1 MKLNRYKN
9 NDVILGDKRN
19 SREIVF
25 KIIVF
30 LCFLILF
37 LRLLY
42 LQVLQGNEFSYLA
55 ERNQYKL
62 VKIDS
67 PRGKIFDSK
76 NRLVVTN
83 GTGYRLIYSLGREE
97 NEEYIKEIAKLTDKT
112 EEVVRKRIKYGEI
125 FPYTKDNVLFED
137 LDEEKAHRIIE
148 IVNNYPYLEVQVYS
162 KRKYLYDTV
171 ASHTI
176 GYVKKISEKEYEALK
191 EEGYT
196 PRDMIGKLGIEKTYD
211 DILRGRN
218 GFKYIEVNALNKIE
232 REVEKVKS
240 PIVGKNLYMGI
251 NMELQQYMEE
261 EFEKD
266 GRSGSFVA
274 LNPKTGEI
282 ITIVSYPTYSL
293 NTFSSQISPEEWNSI
308 SNDPRKI
315 LTNKTIAGEYPPGS
329 TFKMMSAIAFLKSGI
344 DPKLKY
350 NDYTGYY
357 QIGNWKWRAWKR
369 GGHGATDMKKS
380 LVESANTY
388 YYKFSDQIGYA
399 PIVKTA
405 RDFGL
410 GDVSGIDIPGEK
422 KGIIPDP
429 DWKKK
434 RTKTV
439 WYRGDTILL
448 SIGQGFTLV
457 TPIQLAKAYTFLANK
472 GWAYEP
478 HIVSKIEDL
487 QTGKIE
493 IVSTKKT
500 VLEGY
505 QESYYD
511 IINDA
516 LIATVDQ
523 NNGTTRIMRNPYVKV
538 AAKSGS
544 AQNPHSKLTHAWVAG
559 YFPADKEPEV
569 VFVCLLEGAGG
580 GGVMAGGMAKKFLD
594 KYLEVEKGIV
604 PVQNTPYTEPK
615 TTNSTIQTNG
625 NQENENSGEGIGE
638 EREDEERETGETS
651 AIEGEGEQN

>member
-1 MKLNRYKN
+1 M
-9 NDVILGDKRN
+9 
-19 SREIVF
+19 
-25 KIIVF
+25 
-30 LCFLILF
+30 
-37 LRLLY
+37 
-42 LQVLQGNEFSYLA
+42 
-55 ERNQYKL
+55 
-62 VKIDS
+62 
-67 PRGKIFDSK
+67 
-76 NRLVVTN
+76 
-83 GTGYRLIYSLGREE
+83 GREE
-97 NEEYIKEIAKLTDKT
+97 NKEYIKEIAKLTDKT
-112 EEVVRKRIKYGEI
+112 EEVVAKRIKYGEI

-137 LDEEKAHRIIE
+137 LDEEKAHKIME
-148 IVNNYPYLEVQVYS
+148 IMNNYPYLEVQVYS

-176 GYVKKISEKEYEALK
+176 GYVKKISEKEYENLK
-191 EEGYT
+191 EDGYT

-211 DILRGRN
+211 DVLRGRS

-329 TFKMMSAIAFLKSGI
+329 TFKMISAIAFLKSGI

-410 GDVSGIDIPGEK
+410 GNITGIDVPGEK
-422 KGIIPDP
+422 KGLSQIQIG
-429 DWKKK
+429 K
-434 RTKTV
+434 RKEQ
-439 WYRGDTILL
+439 RLFGIEE
-448 SIGQGFTLV
+448 
-457 TPIQLAKAYTFLANK
+457 IQ
-472 GWAYEP
+472 
-478 HIVSKIEDL
+478 
-487 QTGKIE
+487 
-493 IVSTKKT
+493 
-500 VLEGY
+500 
-505 QESYYD
+505 
-511 IINDA
+511 
-516 LIATVDQ
+516 
-523 NNGTTRIMRNPYVKV
+523 
-538 AAKSGS
+538 
-544 AQNPHSKLTHAWVAG
+544 
-559 YFPADKEPEV
+559 YF
-569 VFVCLLEGAGG
+569 F
-580 GGVMAGGMAKKFLD
+580 
-594 KYLEVEKGIV
+594 
-604 PVQNTPYTEPK
+604 Q
-615 TTNSTIQTNG
+615 
-625 NQENENSGEGIGE
+625 
-638 EREDEERETGETS
+638 
-651 AIEGEGEQN
+651 

>member
-293 NTFSSQISPEEWNSI
+293 NTFSSQISPEEWNLI

-329 TFKMMSAIAFLKSGI
+329 TFKMLSAIAFLKSGI

-357 QIGNWKWRAWKR
+357 QIGNWKWRAW
-369 GGHGATDMKKS
+369 
-380 LVESANTY
+380 
-388 YYKFSDQIGYA
+388 
-399 PIVKTA
+399 
-405 RDFGL
+405 
-410 GDVSGIDIPGEK
+410 
-422 KGIIPDP
+422 
-429 DWKKK
+429 
-434 RTKTV
+434 
-439 WYRGDTILL
+439 
-448 SIGQGFTLV
+448 
-457 TPIQLAKAYTFLANK
+457 
-472 GWAYEP
+472 
-478 HIVSKIEDL
+478 
-487 QTGKIE
+487 
-493 IVSTKKT
+493 
-500 VLEGY
+500 
-505 QESYYD
+505 
-511 IINDA
+511 
-516 LIATVDQ
+516 
-523 NNGTTRIMRNPYVKV
+523 
-538 AAKSGS
+538 
-544 AQNPHSKLTHAWVAG
+544 
-559 YFPADKEPEV
+559 
-569 VFVCLLEGAGG
+569 
-580 GGVMAGGMAKKFLD
+580 
-594 KYLEVEKGIV
+594 
-604 PVQNTPYTEPK
+604 
-615 TTNSTIQTNG
+615 
-625 NQENENSGEGIGE
+625 
-638 EREDEERETGETS
+638 
-651 AIEGEGEQN
+651 

>member
-19 SREIVF
+19 VREVIF
-25 KIIVF
+25 KIIVL

-42 LQVLQGNEFSYLA
+42 LQVLKGNEFSYLA

-62 VKIDS
+62 IKIDS

-83 GTGYRLIYSLGREE
+83 GTGYRLIYSLGRQE
-97 NEEYIKEIAKLTDKT
+97 NEEHIKEIAKLTDKT
-112 EEVVRKRIKYGEI
+112 EEIVRKRIKYGEI

-137 LDEEKAHRIIE
+137 LDEKKAHKIME
-148 IVNNYPYLEVQVYS
+148 IMNNYPYLEVQVYS

-196 PRDMIGKLGIEKTYD
+196 PRDMIGKLGIEKAYD

-232 REVEKVKS
+232 REVEKAKS

-251 NMELQQYMEE
+251 NMELQQYIEE
-261 EFEKD
+261 EFKKD
-266 GRSGSFVA
+266 GRGGSFVA
-274 LNPKTGEI
+274 LNPKNGEI

-293 NTFSSQISPEEWNSI
+293 NTFSSQISPEEWNLI
-308 SNDPRKI
+308 SNDPRRI

-329 TFKMMSAIAFLKSGI
+329 TFKMISAIAFLKSGI
-344 DPKLKY
+344 DPNLKY

-357 QIGNWKWRAWKR
+357 QVGNWKWRAWKK

-388 YYKFSDQIGYA
+388 YYKFSDQIGYG

-410 GDVSGIDIPGEK
+410 GNTSGIDVPGEK

-434 RTKTV
+434 RTKMT
-439 WYRGDTILL
+439 WFRGDTILL

-478 HIVSKIEDL
+478 HVVSKIEDL

-493 IVSTKKT
+493 TVVTKKS
-500 VLEGY
+500 VVEDY
-505 QESYYD
+505 SESYYET
-511 IINDA
+511 INDA

-523 NNGTTRIMRNPYVKV
+523 SNGTTRIMKNPYVKV

-559 YFPADKEPEV
+559 YFPADEDPEI

-580 GGVMAGGMAKKFLD
+580 GGVMAGGMAKRFLD
-594 KYLEVEKGIV
+594 KYLELEKGI
-604 PVQNTPYTEPK
+604 EIPK
-615 TTNSTIQTNG
+615 NIPSKEHKTADSTIQTG
-625 NQENENSGEGIGE
+625 ENQENENSEEGIGE
-638 EREDEERETGETS
+638 EKENEETEQRNT
-651 AIEGEGEQN
+651 AEGEQN

>member
-19 SREIVF
+19 GRELIF

-30 LCFLILF
+30 SCFLILF

-97 NEEYIKEIAKLTDKT
+97 NDEYIKEIANLTDKP
-112 EEVVRKRIKYGEI
+112 EEIVRKRIKYGEI

-137 LDEEKAHRIIE
+137 LDEEKAHKLLE

-293 NTFSSQISPEEWNSI
+293 NTFSSQISPEEWDAI

-329 TFKMMSAIAFLKSGI
+329 TFKMISAIAFLKSGI

-357 QIGNWKWRAWKR
+357 QVGNWKWRAWKR

-410 GDVSGIDIPGEK
+410 GDVSGIDVPGEK

-457 TPIQLAKAYTFLANK
+457 TPIQLAKAYTFLANR

-478 HIVSKIEDL
+478 HVVSKIEDL

-493 IVSTKKT
+493 TVTTQKT
-500 VLEGY
+500 VIEDY
-505 QESYYD
+505 PESYYET
-511 IINDA
+511 INDA
-516 LIATVDQ
+516 LIATVEQ
-523 NNGTTRIMRNPYVKV
+523 SNGTTKIMKNPYVKV

-559 YFPADKEPEV
+559 YFPADKDPEV

-580 GGVMAGGMAKKFLD
+580 GGVMAGGMAKRFLD
-594 KYLEVEKGIV
+594 KYLEVEKGIE
-604 PVQNTPYTEPK
+604 PVKNTPHTEPK
-615 TTNSTIQTNG
+615 TTNSTIQTSG

-638 EREDEERETGETS
+638 ERENEERETGETNTS
-651 AIEGEGEQN
+651 EGEQN